1 MNGGVMGF
9 LDNLKGMAESALGA
23 DQHNALATAA
33 AETLGHPQNEAESAD

>member
-1 MNGGVMGF
+1 MGF
-9 LDNLKGMAESALGA
+9 LDNLKGMAGSALGA